1 MRKLSRITST
11 AATLMVA
18 TGLTL
23 AIGAGTA
30 QADSYPQYVNGYT
43 ALCLDDSNSYNW
55 RTFPCN
61 YDSWEAGYQK
71 IYYHEFNDGT
81 ERLMGQATGLCL
93 CAFGGGRVGHAGCDT
108 SQAESWYHAYD
119 NGLRLKNQGQATGW
133 CLDDSPEAHL
143 RTVPCN
149 GLSYQ
154 AR

>member
-18 TGLTL
+18 TGLAL

-30 QADSYPQYVNGYT
+30 QADSYTQYVNGYT
-43 ALCLDDSNSYNW
+43 GLCLDDSNSYNW
-55 RTFPCN
+55 RAFPCN

-71 IYYHEFNDGT
+71 IYHHEFNDGT
-81 ERLMGQATGLCL
+81 ERLTGQATGLCL
-93 CAFGGGRVGHAGCDT
+93 RDFGGGRVGHAGCDT
-108 SQAESWYHAYD
+108 SQAESWYHTYD
-119 NGLRLKNQGQATGW
+119 NGLRLKNQATGW

-143 RTVPCN
+143 RTFPCN

-154 AR
+154 AW